1 MKRKTIH
8 DPLAV
13 LAANSPLGQD
23 ADRQILPFLVH
34 LEEIRQG
41 HGNQDNYDVC
51 SVYLQAMLSTI
62 ASARHQQLR
71 ALIIDACNAWL
82 EADAKR
88 AKIKT
93 DRMLLTGDQ
102 MKAISRAVKFFLM
115 VMPQVK
121 LGIWVS
127 AVAHGR
133 RVLERS
139 ITEYNAQHAVN
150 T

>member
-1 MKRKTIH
+1 MKRKPIH

-13 LAANSPLGQD
+13 LAANTTLGQD
-23 ADRQILPFLVH
+23 ADRQFLPFLVH

-41 HGNQDNYDVC
+41 HGTQDNYDVC
-51 SVYLQAMLSTI
+51 SVYLQAMLSTV

-71 ALIIDACNAWL
+71 AMIIDACNAWL

-88 AKIKT
+88 MKLAT

-102 MKAISRAVKFFLM
+102 MKAISKAVRFFMM

-121 LGIWVS
+121 LGIWVA

-139 ITEYNAQHAVN
+139 IVEYNTRYGV
-150 T
+150 

>member
-1 MKRKTIH
+1 MKRKIH

-13 LAANSPLGQD
+13 LAANTPLGQD
-23 ADRQILPFLVH
+23 ADRQFLPFLVH

-41 HGNQDNYDVC
+41 HGTQDNYDIC
-51 SVYLQAMLSTI
+51 SVYLQAMLSTV

-71 ALIIDACNAWL
+71 AMIIDACNAWL

-88 AKIKT
+88 MKLAT

-102 MKAISRAVKFFLM
+102 MKAISKAVRFFLM

-121 LGIWVS
+121 LGIWVA

-139 ITEYNAQHAVN
+139 IVEHN
-150 T
+150 TRHGV

>member
-1 MKRKTIH
+1 MKRKIH

-13 LAANSPLGQD
+13 LAANTPLGKD

-51 SVYLQAMLSTI
+51 SVYLQAMLSTV

-71 ALIIDACNAWL
+71 ALIIGACNAWL

-88 AKIKT
+88 MKLAT

-102 MKAISRAVKFFLM
+102 MKAISKAVKFFLM

-121 LGIWVS
+121 LGIWIS

-139 ITEYNAQHAVN
+139 IQEYNAQHAVN

>member
-1 MKRKTIH
+1 MKRKIH
-8 DPLAV
+8 APLAV

-88 AKIKT
+88 VKIGT

-102 MKAISRAVKFFLM
+102 MKAISKAVKFFLM

-121 LGIWVS
+121 LGIWVA

-139 ITEYNAQHAVN
+139 IAEYNAKQCV
-150 T
+150 

>member
-1 MKRKTIH
+1 MKRKIH

-13 LAANSPLGQD
+13 LAANTPLGQD
-23 ADRQILPFLVH
+23 ADRQFLPFLVH
-34 LEEIRQG
+34 LEEIRLG
-41 HGNQDNYDVC
+41 HGTQDNYDVC
-51 SVYLQAMLSTI
+51 SVYLQAMLSTV

-71 ALIIDACNAWL
+71 AMIIDACNAWL

-88 AKIKT
+88 AKINT

-102 MKAISRAVKFFLM
+102 MKAISKAVKFFLM

-121 LGIWVS
+121 LGIWVA

-139 ITEYNAQHAVN
+139 IVEHN
-150 T
+150 TRYGV

>member
-1 MKRKTIH
+1 MKRKIH

-88 AKIKT
+88 TKIGT

-102 MKAISRAVKFFLM
+102 MKAISKAVKFFLM

-121 LGIWVS
+121 LGIWVA

-139 ITEYNAQHAVN
+139 IAEYNAKECV
-150 T
+150 